1 MGVIM
6 KEAFF
11 TVTGMSC
18 AACRAAVT
26 RVASRVEGVSA
37 VDVDLL
43 GGRMKAEYDETLA
56 TPEAIAQAV
65 RAVGYGAEEYD
76 PKENTGRKL
85 WEKRKKKSEEE
96 IRTLK
101 SRLIISLALLI
112 PLMYL
117 SMGRHFGIGLPD
129 IKIGGRDWPLDLM
142 LLPFFAAPILWKNRK
157 FFTSGYGALVHRSPN
172 MDSLVA
178 LGSTASLIYG
188 TYSYVRMILAI
199 LDHNETLFTHY
210 SHSLYFES
218 AAMILALV
226 TLGKYLEARS
236 KQKTTDAI
244 GRLAQMAPKTAVIER
259 DGAEVEIAADDIAIG
274 DILVV
279 RPGDILAVDGEIV
292 SGHGSLDESS
302 ITGESLPVEK
312 TVGDAVV
319 SATRNQNGSF
329 KFRATRVGTDT
340 TLSQIIRLVDD
351 AIGTKAP
358 ISRMADKISGI
369 FVPVVIGIAILTAA
383 IWLLSGKDAAF
394 AVKNAVSVLVISC
407 PCALGLA
414 TPVAIMVA
422 TGHAAKYGILIKS
435 AQALELLG
443 RVDTVVL
450 DKTGTLTTGQI
461 SVVAVSPA
469 EGTNEK
475 DLLTIADM
483 LERGSEHPLGQ
494 AICRYTKEQNISGAE
509 PEDFESVA
517 GGGVIA
523 RSGQKTYLAGNA
535 RFLKERISNAQLPES
550 EIERLASQGKTPVL
564 FAEQSGTFLGL
575 IALADTP
582 RETSKAAVS
591 MLKKMGCRVVM
602 LTGDHPE
609 TARFIAKQVG
619 VTEVFAGL
627 LPQDKERAVAKLHD
641 SGRIVAMVGDG
652 VNDAPALTRADVGMA
667 IGAGT
672 DVAVDAAD
680 IVLVKNS
687 LADVVTALQLGRK
700 TISNIHL
707 SLFWAFFYNSLGI
720 PLAAGV
726 FYPAFGWQLSPM
738 IGSAAMSLSSVSV
751 VTNALRLRFF
761 KPRMPEE
768 VPDENEAIV
777 VTEYKLSEVE
787 RASGRE
793 TGECAS
799 ACAVNAMVAESDGM
813 CERAKK
819 ALELEEKNDPK

>member
-1 MGVIM
+1 M
-6 KEAFF
+6 KEAHF

-26 RVASRVEGVSA
+26 RVASHVEGVAA

-43 GGRMKAEYDETLA
+43 GGRMKAEYDETLT

-65 RAVGYGAEEYD
+65 CAVGYGAQEFD
-76 PKENTGRKL
+76 PRENTGRKL
-85 WEKRKKKSEEE
+85 WEKRQKQSEEE
-96 IRTLK
+96 ISALK
-101 SRLIISLALLI
+101 SRLVISLVLLV

-117 SMGRHFGIGLPD
+117 SMGRHLGIGLPD
-129 IKIGGRDWPLDLM
+129 VTIGGCDWPADLM
-142 LLPFFAAPILWKNRK
+142 LLPLFAAPILWKNRK
-157 FFTSGYGALVHRSPN
+157 FFTSGFGALAHRNPN

-178 LGSTASLIYG
+178 LGSAASLVFG

-199 LDHNETLFTHY
+199 LGHDEAMRTHY

-259 DGAEVEIAADDIAIG
+259 DGAETEISADDIAIG

-279 RPGDILAVDGEIV
+279 RPGDILAVDGVIV

-312 TVGDAVV
+312 TVGDTVV

-329 KFRATRVGTDT
+329 RFRATRVGTDT

-358 ISRMADKISGI
+358 IARMADTISGI
-369 FVPVVIGIAILTAA
+369 FVPAVIGIALITAA
-383 IWLLSGKDAAF
+383 IWLLCGADAAF
-394 AVKNAVSVLVISC
+394 AVRNAVSVLVISC

-422 TGHAAKYGILIKS
+422 TGRAAKGGILVKS

-461 SVVAVSPA
+461 EVVSTAPA
-469 EGTNEK
+469 EGVEERR
-475 DLLTIADM
+475 LLEVADM

-494 AICRYTKEQNISGAE
+494 AVCRYTKEHNIAGVE
-509 PEDFESVA
+509 PEAFEMIA
-517 GGGVIA
+517 GGGVVA
-523 RSGQKTYLAGNA
+523 TSAGQTFLAGNA
-535 RFLKERISNAQLPES
+535 RFLKERIADIELPEQ
-550 EIERLASQGKTPVL
+550 EIEQLASEGRTPVL
-564 FAEQSGTFLGL
+564 IAEMSGKYMGL
-575 IALADTP
+575 LALADTP
-582 RETSKAAVS
+582 RETSKAAVEK
-591 MLKKMGCRVVM
+591 MQEMGCRVVM

-609 TARFIAKQVG
+609 TARFIADQVG
-619 VTEVFAGL
+619 VKEVLAEL
-627 LPQDKERAVAKLHD
+627 LPQDKESAVAKLQD
-641 SGRIVAMVGDG
+641 SGRIVVMAGDG
-652 VNDAPALTRADVGMA
+652 INDAPALTRADVGMA

-687 LADVVTALQLGRK
+687 LDDVATAIRLGRK

-707 SLFWAFFYNSLGI
+707 SLFWAFFYNVIGI
-720 PLAAGV
+720 PIAAGAL
-726 FYPAFGWQLSPM
+726 YPAFGLQLSPM

-751 VTNALRLRFF
+751 VLNALRLR
-761 KPRMPEE
+761 
-768 VPDENEAIV
+768 
-777 VTEYKLSEVE
+777 
-787 RASGRE
+787 
-793 TGECAS
+793 GES
-799 ACAVNAMVAESDGM
+799 
-813 CERAKK
+813 
-819 ALELEEKNDPK
+819 